1 MTEKRRKHVKT
12 PSILQMEAVECGA
25 ASLAMV
31 LAYYGLWVPL
41 EQLRQDCGIGRDGS
55 KALNIVKAARNYH
68 MKASGFR
75 WKAESLR
82 DKPWPAILHWEFNH
96 FVVLEGIEGD
106 KVYLN
111 DPAAGHR
118 TIDFQKFCYSYT
130 GIALHMEPDAA
141 FKPGGKKYNIR
152 RVLGQKLLADR
163 KATLF
168 ISILSLCMVVP
179 GLAIP
184 AISET
189 FLDDVITMR
198 HADWSFN
205 VLLALAFTGVIQ
217 AFLVCLRSWCL
228 TRWQTKLTL
237 QDSGRFLWHIL
248 HLPGSF
254 FQQRHGGEIASRI
267 GFNLSVADMLTRQ
280 AATAVIDTFI
290 AIFYLA
296 LLFQYSIT
304 LTLIGLL
311 FSAFNIVVLFKM
323 RSFIMEK
330 SMLMMQESG
339 VLQAITINGLQ
350 SIDTLKANGNE
361 ADFFAKW
368 SGAQNKM
375 MKESQKIQFIS
386 QNVSLLP
393 EFLGGVNMALIMTI
407 GGFQIM
413 DGILSAGTFVA
424 FKMLMGNFSEPVNKL
439 LSLGQGLQRTE
450 MMLKRLDDIYNYPK
464 DDYLYNSSENTVQKD
479 YFSGELRLENIT
491 FGYSKLSA
499 PLLENFNL
507 HLRPGRWVA
516 LVGGSGCGKS
526 TVVRLV
532 LGEQKPWEGKILFD
546 GYERRQLQRNLLAS
560 GVAAVNQE
568 IFLFSGSVR
577 DNIILFDENITP
589 KDVREAAIDAE
600 IDETI
605 MQLDGGYEA
614 AVSEGGKNFSG
625 GQRQRMEL
633 ARALVHN
640 PAMLVL
646 DEATSALD
654 PITEKR
660 VLDNIRRRGC
670 SCLIVA
676 HRLSTIRDC
685 DEIIVMDKGKII
697 QRGTHDELMAQPGL
711 YRALVEN

>member
-1 MTEKRRKHVKT
+1 
-12 PSILQMEAVECGA
+12 MEAVECGA

-82 DKPWPAILHWEFNH
+82 DKPWPVILHWEFNH

-118 TIDFQKFCYSYT
+118 TVDFKKFCYSYT
-130 GIALHMEPDAA
+130 GIALHMELGEG

-205 VLLALAFTGVIQ
+205 VLLALAFTGIMQ
-217 AFLVCLRSWCL
+217 AVLVGLRSWGL

-248 HLPGSF
+248 HLPSSF
-254 FQQRHGGEIASRI
+254 FQQRHAGEIASRI
-267 GFNLSVADMLTRQ
+267 VFNLSVADMLTRQ

-290 AIFYLA
+290 AVFYLV
-296 LLFQYSIT
+296 LLFQYSVV

-311 FSAFNIVVLFKM
+311 FSALNIAVLFKM

-330 SMLMMQESG
+330 SMLMMQENG
-339 VLQAITINGLQ
+339 MLQAITINGLQ

-386 QNVSLLP
+386 QSVSLLP

-413 DGILSAGTFVA
+413 DGILSAGTFIA

-464 DDYLYNSSENTVQKD
+464 DDYLYSSAEDTAQKD

-532 LGEQKPWEGKILFD
+532 LGEQRPWEGRILFD
-546 GYERRQLQRNLLAS
+546 GYERKQLHRNLLAS

-577 DNIILFDENITP
+577 DNITLFDENITP

-633 ARALVHN
+633 ARALVHK

-685 DEIIVMDKGKII
+685 DEIIVMDKGRII